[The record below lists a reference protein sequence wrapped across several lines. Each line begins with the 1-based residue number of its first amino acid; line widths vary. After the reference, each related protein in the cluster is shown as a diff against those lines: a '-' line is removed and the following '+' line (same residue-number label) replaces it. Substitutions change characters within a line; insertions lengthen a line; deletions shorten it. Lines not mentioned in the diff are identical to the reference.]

1 MTAIFY
7 SYKTGILSFTDIS
20 FFRINMDLKDYG
32 ILRFV
37 YLILF
42 VYICLNNQKIK
53 KMTAHEFN
61 NNLVQMKSNLQRF
74 AMSLTSDRDT
84 ALDLVQDTY
93 LKAITYKDKFVD
105 YSNLKAWVFTIMKNT
120 FINNYRRNVKEN
132 TIIDGTQD
140 LYYLNM
146 PHDKGFVSPESNYAQ
161 AEIEKAIDSL
171 SDDFRIPFRMH
182 IDGFKYHEIADK
194 LGLKIGTV
202 KSRIFFTRQKLM
214 LILKDYDS

>member
-1 MTAIFY
+1 ME
-7 SYKTGILSFTDIS
+7 YKDFE
-20 FFRINMDLKDYG
+20 

-37 YLILF
+37 YLIFNCIHL
-42 VYICLNNQKIK
+42 LKQLKNKP
-53 KMTAHEFN
+53 MTAHEFN
-61 NNLVQMKSNLQRF
+61 NSLIQMKSNLQRF
-74 AMSLTSDRDT
+74 AMSLTSDRDS

-93 LKAITYKDKFVD
+93 LKAITYKEKFVD
-105 YSNLKAWVFTIMKNT
+105 YTNLKAWVFTIMKNT

-146 PHDKGFVSPESNYAQ
+146 PHDKGFVSPESNYAHD
-161 AEIEKAIDSL
+161 EIEKAIDSL
-171 SDDFRIPFRMH
+171 NDEFRIPFRMH
-182 IDGFKYHEIADK
+182 VEGYKYHEIADK

-214 LILKDYDS
+214 LILKDYGS